1 MDVHE
6 YIKTITDNKDNYS
19 RDQYY
24 KLMLSAKE
32 EYEKYLMKKY
42 AHKDDLKDLWPQKQP
57 QNTILTEI

>member
-6 YIKTITDNKDNYS
+6 YVKTIIDNKDNYT

-32 EYEKYLMKKY
+32 EYEKYIMKKY
-42 AHKDDLKDLWPQKQP
+42 AHKDDLKDL
-57 QNTILTEI
+57 